1 MMAESIEEF
10 FTDDRLTDNNLRDS
24 AVYVQSYLERK
35 ASIQS
40 TIQSIIATVSSAS
53 LSDILDECIVRAAEQ
68 LPETHAALVEL
79 VMQLRSQQQHS
90 SDQCATGLDNAL
102 VISLGQ
108 RWTHYGDPNPQD
120 AWKEQARAEW
130 TNLNHFTALL
140 FSAGI
145 ARLSSFGKQTL
156 QMTLKRGSW
165 RVNWEGQE
173 GKSGVSVIVIS
184 D

>member
-1 MMAESIEEF
+1 MAESIEEF

-24 AVYVQSYLERK
+24 AICIRSYLERK

-40 TIQSIIATVSSAS
+40 TIQSIVATISSAS
-53 LSDILDECIVRAAEQ
+53 LSEILDECIVPAAEQ
-68 LPETHAALVEL
+68 LSETHAALVEL
-79 VMQLRSQQQHS
+79 VMQLRSQQQHHS
-90 SDQCATGLDNAL
+90 TDQCATGIDNAL

-140 FSAGI
+140 FSAGVQG
-145 ARLSSFGKQTL
+145 LSSLGKQTL
-156 QMTLKRGSW
+156 LMTLKRGSW
-165 RVNWEGQE
+165 RVNWDVQE
-173 GKSGVSVIVIS
+173 SE
-184 D
+184 